1 MIGNTAIDEH
11 LKKAQRLSDS
21 EAWFEAHNSSVKK
34 IILDLI
40 RESQL
45 RSKGIDENENII
57 GFYSRTS
64 EIISNGRKKAG
75 TPFTLY
81 DTGEFYRSMFIV
93 VLKESILIDANY
105 TKMQDQNWWSIDI
118 LGLTEKN
125 LDVYAEMVKQNY
137 IKYARRILGIY

>member
-1 MIGNTAIDEH
+1 MIGKTAIDEH
-11 LKKAQRLSDS
+11 LVKARRLSDS
-21 EAWFEAHNSSVKK
+21 EAWFETHSNSVKK

-45 RSKGIDENENII
+45 RSKGIDQNESII
-57 GFYSRTS
+57 GFYSRAT
-64 EIISNGRKKAG
+64 EIISNGRKKQG

-93 VLKESILIDANY
+93 VLKESITIDANY
-105 TKMQDQNWWSIDI
+105 TKMQDQDWWTIDI

-125 LDVYAEMVKQNY
+125 LDVYAQMVRQNY
-137 IKYARRILGIY
+137 IKYARRILGLN